1 MDISHLVLLALG
13 LAVGLAIGVLLAGS
27 GGLGVAALERRL
39 EARDR
44 RLLELADARFR
55 EAGAHATGDLDDLRQ
70 AVEHLVSPLRDTLA
84 RVEGQLHELESARID
99 AYARLT
105 EQVGF
110 VRQSSEQLRV
120 ETGALVSAL
129 RAPQTR
135 GQWGEM
141 QLRRVVELAGM
152 LEHCDFEE
160 QVSVSTSG
168 AVQRPDLVVRLAGG
182 KSVVV
187 DAKVS
192 LAAYLT
198 AAETSDDVVRADRLR
213 AHAKHLRA
221 HVDGLAAK
229 EYWTAFQPCPELV
242 VLFVPGEAFLAPALE
257 QDPTLLE
264 DAMRKR
270 VVIATPTTLIAML
283 RTVAYAWQQEALTAN
298 AREVFEVG
306 RELHRRLGA
315 LGGHVEKLGKSLR
328 RTVDDYNRTV
338 GSLERSVLV
347 QARRFSELELT
358 DRDLPS
364 PEALDDA
371 AVRPL
376 AAAELVASADA
387 ATDEAPEL
395 RVVGQDGA

>member
-1 MDISHLVLLALG
+1 MDTSHLVLLVLGLALG
-13 LAVGLAIGVLLAGS
+13 LALGALLATS
-27 GGLGVAALERRL
+27 RGLGVATLERRL

-55 EAGAHATGDLDDLRQ
+55 EAGAHATGDLDARRQ

-84 RVEGQLHELESARID
+84 RVEGQLHQLETARID

-110 VRQSSEQLRV
+110 VRQSSEQLRA

-152 LEHCDFEE
+152 VEHCDFDE
-160 QVSVSTSG
+160 QVSVATG
-168 AVQRPDLVVRLAGG
+168 GTVQRPDLVVRLAGG

-198 AAETSDDVVRADRLR
+198 AAESGDDAVRSERLR

-306 RELHRRLGA
+306 RELYRRLGA

-328 RTVDDYNRTV
+328 RTVDDYNRTI

-347 QARRFSELELT
+347 QARRFSELEVT
-358 DRDLPS
+358 DLDLPS
-364 PEALDDA
+364 PDALDDA

-376 AAAELVASADA
+376 AAAELVASA
-387 ATDEAPEL
+387 EQAPDDGPDL
-395 RVVGQDGA
+395 RVVGQGGS